1 MDWLK
6 DNYTEL
12 LLNPFVRAGI
22 VIIGSIIIAKITDW
36 IFVGILN
43 GGHPR
48 LKRASMIV
56 WLIFYTNPSFIQFYF
71 LVFQLAST
79 F

>member
-36 IFVGILN
+36 IFVGIFKRWTSKTKTSLDDSLVNFLHKYLN
-43 GGHPR
+43 TSILSCDG
-48 LKRASMIV
+48 LK
-56 WLIFYTNPSFIQFYF
+56 L
-71 LVFQLAST
+71 
-79 F
+79 